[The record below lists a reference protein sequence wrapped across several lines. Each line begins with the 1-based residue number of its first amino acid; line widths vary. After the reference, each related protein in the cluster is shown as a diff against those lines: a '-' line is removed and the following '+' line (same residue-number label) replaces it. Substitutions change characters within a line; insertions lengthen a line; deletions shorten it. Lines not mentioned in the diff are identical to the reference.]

1 MYTITPDILRKISG
15 SRVNTKVVNEIVQN
29 LPEVLETYNINNKLR
44 IAHFLGQLAKESDH
58 FNTYEEY
65 ASGDAYEGRRDLG
78 NTKRGDGRRY
88 KGRGPIQITGRFNYR
103 KYGQKL
109 GVDLEDNPQLAT
121 DPRIGLMIAGQYWYD
136 HGLNAL
142 ADRDDGKQITRKIN
156 GGYNGLKERLELT
169 ERAKHILDHAVSVPE
184 PEPVPEPVVEE
195 VVVVEEPQ
203 VEVPPAPL
211 PVFVQQDLDLTNENG

>member
-15 SRVNTKVVNEIVQN
+15 SRVNAKVINGIVEN

-44 IAHFLGQLAKESDH
+44 IAHFLGQLGKESDH

-203 VEVPPAPL
+203 VEVSQVPL
-211 PVFVQQDLDLTNENG
+211 PIFIQQDLGLTNENG